1 MKHKVTR
8 KLDEERSRYIGDR
21 FTKIIQTIDYWAD
34 LCAKYI
40 LLTNAGGAVVILA
53 FMSASSCV
61 RNMIGLKLAL

>member
-1 MKHKVTR
+1 MKYKVTT
-8 KLDEERSRYIGDR
+8 KLDEEQTRYINDR
-21 FTKIIQTIDYWAD
+21 FSQIIRSIDYWAD

-40 LLTNAGGAVVILA
+40 LLTNAGGAVVNLA